1 MLHENNSEPIEL
13 ERADNGEIKNKIKS
27 KIKDEGNQEFG
38 SESKSFQ
45 MPANL
50 VAEEFG
56 EVNVW
61 RNMSG
66 INSGIA
72 ECRVE
77 FSIAME
83 PQGKFA
89 EGWRTGLA
97 LDASASMKRSY
108 GRKVEARVDPELLV
122 AYIKQGRLRSYLED
136 GEPIRKIE
144 REAFAEIQERGYEI
158 NYTANVLQPLVQD
171 FTAYLA
177 GSLDGTGKTSLIYWG
192 CGNGDE
198 IQVLGEFDH
207 ASCQQLAIAGPAT
220 FQLGKTT
227 KLLPAIA
234 YFVNQYSQA
243 PQGIYIFLT
252 DGRIDDL
259 DQVKSYTRELA
270 LEIAVG
276 KRNYLKL
283 VLIGIGNDVDR
294 YQLQELDDFET
305 GLDIDIWDYKIA
317 NEMTS
322 LSQIFAE
329 VVNEH
334 QVIADSGAIYD
345 DQGNCVKSYT
355 NGLPAKVDFLMRDD
369 SQWFEL
375 EVGNQRIRQAVIF
388 GTPMAIVP
396 LAKKKLFDFETQAQ
410 ESDQAAAL
418 VNDQVDEEIASSQM
432 GKPSSLW
439 KILAALFIGAAF
451 MGTAIAF
458 AILIQRSDNNKLQN
472 QAVSR
477 AIEDSV
483 LESQTDE
490 TNKAN
495 NNLLDSSTKSNPQN
509 SRKTRNPATNLKNN
523 PATKKETNNKLNDI
537 ADRSSVNSSDKALD
551 KSSSNNPQNNENN
564 TGKVVG
570 DNPKKLAGDISSN
583 ASANKSNLIAI
594 ANSQKLT
601 GDMALA
607 TLIKYGIV
615 PRQKVRAQSSAVS
628 QSPDQGY
635 SSINSSTK
643 TSKDNPPKNASAD
656 DLNNSKNVAKSDRK
670 NALTNDPNSSPQNKN
685 SDRSINKSILPITNP
700 DVEVVVFFPS
710 DESQLIS
717 SEETKIEDFWTKIQ
731 GKRGIIQVSGHT
743 DRMGDYD
750 YNLDLSQ
757 ARANEV
763 VRLLRDR
770 GLDGNYKVTFEALSW
785 MQPLRKEITAKDN
798 AFNRRVV
805 IQFKELR

>member
-27 KIKDEGNQEFG
+27 KTKDEGKQEFG

-158 NYTANVLQPLVQD
+158 NYTANVLQPLVKD

-317 NEMTS
+317 SEMTS

-334 QVIADSGAIYD
+334 QIIADSGSIYD

-375 EVGNQRIRQAVIF
+375 EVCHQRIRQTVIL
-388 GTPMAIVP
+388 GTAMAIVP
-396 LAKKKLFDFETQAQ
+396 LAKKKLFDF
-410 ESDQAAAL
+410 
-418 VNDQVDEEIASSQM
+418 
-432 GKPSSLW
+432 
-439 KILAALFIGAAF
+439 
-451 MGTAIAF
+451 
-458 AILIQRSDNNKLQN
+458 
-472 QAVSR
+472 
-477 AIEDSV
+477 
-483 LESQTDE
+483 
-490 TNKAN
+490 
-495 NNLLDSSTKSNPQN
+495 
-509 SRKTRNPATNLKNN
+509 
-523 PATKKETNNKLNDI
+523 
-537 ADRSSVNSSDKALD
+537 
-551 KSSSNNPQNNENN
+551 
-564 TGKVVG
+564 
-570 DNPKKLAGDISSN
+570 
-583 ASANKSNLIAI
+583 
-594 ANSQKLT
+594 
-601 GDMALA
+601 
-607 TLIKYGIV
+607 
-615 PRQKVRAQSSAVS
+615 
-628 QSPDQGY
+628 
-635 SSINSSTK
+635 
-643 TSKDNPPKNASAD
+643 
-656 DLNNSKNVAKSDRK
+656 
-670 NALTNDPNSSPQNKN
+670 
-685 SDRSINKSILPITNP
+685 
-700 DVEVVVFFPS
+700 
-710 DESQLIS
+710 
-717 SEETKIEDFWTKIQ
+717 
-731 GKRGIIQVSGHT
+731 
-743 DRMGDYD
+743 
-750 YNLDLSQ
+750 
-757 ARANEV
+757 
-763 VRLLRDR
+763 
-770 GLDGNYKVTFEALSW
+770 
-785 MQPLRKEITAKDN
+785 
-798 AFNRRVV
+798 
-805 IQFKELR
+805 

>member
-13 ERADNGEIKNKIKS
+13 ERADNGEIKNKIKN
-27 KIKDEGNQEFG
+27 EGKNELEI
-38 SESKSFQ
+38 ESKSYQ

-50 VAEEFG
+50 VAAEFG

-72 ECRVE
+72 DCRVE

-89 EGWRTGLA
+89 EGWRTGIA

-108 GRKVEARVDPELLV
+108 GRKVEARVDPKLLV
-122 AYIKQGRLRSYLED
+122 DYIKEGRLRSYLED

-144 REAFAEIQERGYEI
+144 RAAFAEIQERGYEI
-158 NYTANVLQPLVQD
+158 NYTANILQPLVQD

-207 ASCQQLAIAGPAT
+207 VSCQQLAIAGPAT

-234 YFVNQYSQA
+234 HFVNQYNQA

-259 DQVKSYTRELA
+259 AQVKSYTRELA

-375 EVGNQRIRQAVIF
+375 EVGNQRIRQAVIL
-388 GTPMAIVP
+388 GTAMAIAP

-410 ESDQAAAL
+410 ESDQAVAI
-418 VNDQVDEEIASSQM
+418 VEEQVDQEIASNQM
-432 GKPSSLW
+432 NQPSSLW
-439 KILAALFIGAAF
+439 KILAALLIGAAF
-451 MGTAIAF
+451 IGTAIAF
-458 AILIQRSDNNKLQN
+458 GILIQRSDNRKLQN
-472 QAVSR
+472 QAVPR
-477 AIEDSV
+477 VIEESVIESKTDS
-483 LESQTDE
+483 

-495 NNLLDSSTKSNPQN
+495 NNLLDSSTQSNPQN
-509 SRKTRNPATNLKNN
+509 SRAASNPATNLKNN
-523 PATKKETNNKLNDI
+523 PAAKDETNNKLNDI
-537 ADRSSVNSSDKALD
+537 ADKPSVNNSDKSLD
-551 KSSSNNPQNNENN
+551 KSSSNNPQKHGSIA
-564 TGKVVG
+564 GKVSG
-570 DNPKKLAGDISSN
+570 DTPKKLAGDISSN
-583 ASANKSNLIAI
+583 ASANKSNIIAI
-594 ANSQKLT
+594 ANPQKLT

-607 TLIKYGIV
+607 TLVKYGIV
-615 PRQKVRAQSSAVS
+615 PRPKVDTQASSVT
-628 QSPDQGY
+628 QTDVQDY
-635 SSINSSTK
+635 SSINTSTK
-643 TSKDNPPKNASAD
+643 TNKDKPPKNAGAD
-656 DLNNSKNVAKSDRK
+656 DLNNSQNTAKSDR
-670 NALTNDPNSSPQNKN
+670 NIALTNDPNSSTLNKT

-700 DVEVVVFFPS
+700 DAEIVVFFPS

-717 SEETKIEDFWTKIQ
+717 GEETKIENFWTKIQ
-731 GKRGIIQVSGHT
+731 GKRGIIQVIGHT
-743 DRMGDYD
+743 DKMGDYD

-785 MQPLRKEITAKDN
+785 LQPLRKEITAKDN

-805 IQFKELR
+805 IQFKEQR

>member
-13 ERADNGEIKNKIKS
+13 ERADNGEIKNKIKN
-27 KIKDEGNQEFG
+27 EGKNELEL
-38 SESKSFQ
+38 ESKSYQ

-66 INSGIA
+66 INSEIA

-77 FSIAME
+77 FLIAME
-83 PQGKFA
+83 PQGKLA

-108 GRKVEARVDPELLV
+108 GRKVEARVDSELLA

-171 FTAYLA
+171 FSAYLA

-198 IQVLGEFDH
+198 IQVLGEFDY
-207 ASCQQLAIAGPAT
+207 ASCQQLAITGPAT

-227 KLLPAIA
+227 KLLPAIT

-283 VLIGIGNDVDR
+283 VLVGIGNDVDR

-317 NEMTS
+317 SEMTS
-322 LSQIFAE
+322 ISQIFAE

-334 QVIADSGAIYD
+334 QIIADSGSIYD

-375 EVGNQRIRQAVIF
+375 EVCHQRIRQAVIL
-388 GTPMAIVP
+388 GTAMAIVP

-410 ESDQAAAL
+410 ESYQAVAL
-418 VNDQVDEEIASSQM
+418 VNDQVDDEIASSQM

-451 MGTAIAF
+451 VGTAIAF
-458 AILIQRSDNNKLQN
+458 GILIKRSDDNKLQN

-477 AIEDSV
+477 ASEDSV

-495 NNLLDSSTKSNPQN
+495 NNLLDSSTKSSSQN
-509 SRKTRNPATNLKNN
+509 SRETSNPATNLKNN

-551 KSSSNNPQNNENN
+551 KSSSNNLQNNENN

-570 DNPKKLAGDISSN
+570 ENPKKLAGDISSN

-594 ANSQKLT
+594 ANPQKLT

-607 TLIKYGIV
+607 TLVKYGIV
-615 PRQKVRAQSSAVS
+615 PKPKGTQSSAVS
-628 QSPDQGY
+628 QTPDQSY
-635 SSINSSTK
+635 SANN
-643 TSKDNPPKNASAD
+643 TSAKNNKDNPSKNASAD
-656 DLNNSKNVAKSDRK
+656 DLNNSKNAAKSDRK
-670 NALTNDPNSSPQNKN
+670 IALTNAPNTSTQNKT

-710 DESQLIS
+710 DESRLVS
-717 SEETKIEDFWTKIQ
+717 NEETKIEDFWTKIQ

-743 DRMGDYD
+743 DRMGGYD

-785 MQPLRKEITAKDN
+785 LQPLRKEITAKDN